1 MKRGDEE
8 EEVLEEGEVEDSGE
22 KVSDDDEVGG
32 WQKGIP
38 I

>member
-22 KVSDDDEVGG
+22 KVSDDDEVE
-32 WQKGIP
+32 
-38 I
+38 